1 MSEVAVPEPDTRFED
16 AVRIDVAERRVRF
29 SVDET
34 IYDLDVVMGAAY
46 LFLDRCYVFLDREA
60 DQRISVVLRTR
71 EATNDEALMTMAGN
85 FSNELL
91 NQALRKQVGEANAKV
106 REFIMARALF
116 SAEGPSTIDKLLA
129 ELDAEEMSSDDLDIP
144 VPWEKPT
151 SG

>member
-1 MSEVAVPEPDTRFED
+1 MSNVGDP
-16 AVRIDVAERRVRF
+16 VRTSVDERRVRF

-34 IYDLDVVMGAAY
+34 IYDLDVIMGAAY

-60 DQRISVVLRTR
+60 DKRVSVVLRTR
-71 EATNDEALMTMAGN
+71 EAATEEALYEMAGN

-91 NQALRKQVGEANAKV
+91 NQALRKQIGESNAKI

-116 SAEGPSTIDKLLA
+116 SAEGPSTIDRLLA

-144 VPWEKPT
+144 VPWEKS
-151 SG
+151 SGG